1 MLYVKNRTR
10 SIFFDLLSGSCII
23 SSADFSLLFNPSI
36 ELNHLRNCFFFF
48 FFLLDILLVFLNLPV
63 VLSFYL
69 LFLHVFISPFISL
82 GILNMFHS
90 L

>member
-36 ELNHLRNCFFFF
+36 ELNHLRNCFFFL
-48 FFLLDILLVFLNLPV
+48 LLDILLVFLNLPV
-63 VLSFYL
+63 VLSFCL